1 MAAWTA
7 GTQQLASMETDTW
20 ALSDQ
25 IVSSKGT
32 RSCQL
37 TANAQPVRFILGEQL
52 RTKWGATTFDKNVD
66 APRRSLDFDIE
77 DAATLTRLQQLD
89 AWAVTYITEH
99 SERLLRKKL
108 SREEVENGYSPIV
121 RTYGSSASVRTK
133 INLKG
138 ARAASFW
145 NERGEQIL
153 EAPAEG
159 TWQDFAY
166 AAYVTIPQLW
176 MMQGNFGLLLETA
189 AVKLSA
195 PAVKNPFLAM

>member
-1 MAAWTA
+1 MAAWTS
-7 GTQQLASMETDTW
+7 GTQQLASMETDMW

-89 AWAVTYITEH
+89 AWAVTYITE
-99 SERLLRKKL
+99 SREKLSRKKL
-108 SREEVENGYSPIV
+108 S
-121 RTYGSSASVRTK
+121 
-133 INLKG
+133 
-138 ARAASFW
+138 
-145 NERGEQIL
+145 
-153 EAPAEG
+153 
-159 TWQDFAY
+159 
-166 AAYVTIPQLW
+166 
-176 MMQGNFGLLLETA
+176 
-189 AVKLSA
+189 
-195 PAVKNPFLAM
+195 